1 MSRAGDAGE
10 ICSLQL
16 CPEDG
21 GRILKVGPWKRWT
34 CEIRFVLFPSR
45 GPGWED
51 DPRPAGQWNGPPL
64 ITSGPARGSVVTR
77 SIFISKSFPL
87 STVVSSKLGW
97 GEGHHGLNRMITR
110 NRIR

>member
-1 MSRAGDAGE
+1 MWPGRVEGGAGE

-64 ITSGPARGSVVTR
+64 ITSGPWTSAGIGGNEINFYFEKFPSFHRGQLETW
-77 SIFISKSFPL
+77 
-87 STVVSSKLGW
+87 LGRGAPW
-97 GEGHHGLNRMITR
+97 AQ
-110 NRIR
+110 